1 MHGHSIAL
9 SGLDVA
15 QKALQVVGNNIANAA
30 TEGYHR
36 QEPVIVPVT
45 GDPLARLPMGYGA
58 EVIGIRRTG
67 DMLLEG
73 EIWRQRPELGQAD
86 QELATLGSL
95 ESIVGDLTTGGLA
108 SAISDFFGA
117 LDELASEPDSAA
129 FREQVVAAAS
139 GLASQFRVLGSSINE
154 LASNIVNEARD
165 IGRQINDLAARIVD
179 CNNIIQDL
187 HARNVCDSNLLDQR
201 DQAVSELADIAG
213 IQVAQTDDGSYN
225 VYAWGTP
232 VVLQGHQTEIEVD
245 YTEGGLLGISVKDAM
260 HYDSSVR
267 GGRLGGLL
275 ALYNDLLSEVKDDLD
290 TLAAEIIGRV
300 NRYHVE
306 GMGAAG
312 SFTELTGWPM
322 ADGPVGEWTMPVSA
336 GEVRLRIVDT
346 NTGAVS
352 CHTVTIADP
361 STETMAAIAAA
372 FDAAS
377 VHLSASVTDARLHL
391 VADSGY
397 AFDFLPVVPPDP
409 ATGTLTGT
417 AAPTLSGVY
426 GGEANQTLTATVVG
440 AGEVGVATG
449 LSLEVRD
456 EAGALLRTLNVGE
469 GYAAGDPLQFADG
482 IDLALSRGTLN
493 AGEQFTVEAIARS
506 DPTGFLAA
514 AGINTLFSGSSSE
527 TMAVTGRLLS
537 AASCLA
543 TSLGSAGL
551 DNLNVR
557 RMADLGDE
565 PIADLDGDLP
575 ADAFRSIASG
585 VGHRVAVRQARRD
598 GLQSLL
604 EELHRQRAELSGVD
618 VNEEAANLLVLER
631 MFQGMAKYL
640 GAVDRAYE
648 TLMELV

>member
-36 QEPVIVPVT
+36 QEPIIVPVT
-45 GDPLARLPMGYGA
+45 RDPLAALPMGYGA

-73 EIWRQRPELGQAD
+73 EIWHQRPELGQAD
-86 QELATLGSL
+86 QELATLESL

-117 LDELASEPDSAA
+117 LDELASEPDSPA

-139 GLASQFRVLGSSINE
+139 GLASQFRVLGSSIDE
-154 LASNIVNEARD
+154 LASRIVHLARD
-165 IGRQINDLAARIVD
+165 LGQQINDLAARIID

-187 HARNVCDSNLLDQR
+187 QARNACDGNLLDQR
-201 DQAVSELADIAG
+201 DQAVTELADIADVEVS
-213 IQVAQTDDGSYN
+213 QAEDGSYN
-225 VYAWGTP
+225 VHVWGTP

-245 YTEGGLLGISVKDAM
+245 YTVGGLLGVSVKGAM
-260 HYDSSVR
+260 YYDVSVH

-275 ALYNDLLSEVKDDLD
+275 ALYDDLLPEVKDDID

-300 NRYHVE
+300 NRHHVE
-306 GMGAAG
+306 GMGTAG

-322 ADGPVGEWTMPVSA
+322 AGGPVGEWTMPVSA
-336 GEVRLRIVDT
+336 GEVRLRVVDT
-346 NTGAVS
+346 DTGAVS

-361 STETMAAIAAA
+361 STETMVDIAAA
-372 FDAAS
+372 FGAAS
-377 VHLSASVTDARLHL
+377 ANLSASVMEARLHL

-409 ATGTLTGT
+409 ATSTLTGT

-440 AGEVGVATG
+440 TGEVGVAPG
-449 LSLEVRD
+449 LSLEIWD
-456 EAGALLRTLNVGE
+456 EAGTLLRTLNVGE

-482 IDLALSRGTLN
+482 IDLTLSRGTLG
-493 AGEQFTVEAIARS
+493 AGEQFTVEAITRS

-514 AGINTLFSGSSSE
+514 AGINALFSGTSSE

-537 AASCLA
+537 SASCLA

-585 VGHRVAVRQARRD
+585 VGHKVAVREARRD

-604 EELHRQRAELSGVD
+604 GELNRQRADLSGVD
-618 VNEEAANLLVLER
+618 VNEEAATLLVLER

-640 GAVDRAYE
+640 GAVDRAYQA
-648 TLMELV
+648 LMELV

>member
-1 MHGHSIAL
+1 
-9 SGLDVA
+9 
-15 QKALQVVGNNIANAA
+15 
-30 TEGYHR
+30 
-36 QEPVIVPVT
+36 
-45 GDPLARLPMGYGA
+45 
-58 EVIGIRRTG
+58 
-67 DMLLEG
+67 
-73 EIWRQRPELGQAD
+73 
-86 QELATLGSL
+86 
-95 ESIVGDLTTGGLA
+95 
-108 SAISDFFGA
+108 
-117 LDELASEPDSAA
+117 DSAA
-129 FREQVVAAAS
+129 FREQVVAAAT
-139 GLASQFRVLGSSINE
+139 GLASQFRVLGSSMNE
-154 LASNIVNEARD
+154 LASHIVQLARD
-165 IGRQINDLAARIVD
+165 LGNQINDLAARIVD

-187 HARNVCDSNLLDQR
+187 HARNACDSNLLDQR
-201 DQAVSELADIAG
+201 DQAVSELADIADV
-213 IQVAQTDDGSYN
+213 QVAQAEDGSYK
-225 VYAWGTP
+225 VYVWGTP

-245 YTEGGLLGISVKDAM
+245 YAEGGLLGISIKGAM
-260 HYDSSVR
+260 HYDVSVR

-275 ALYNDLLSEVKDDLD
+275 ALYNDLLPEVKDDID

-346 NTGAVS
+346 DTGAVS

-361 STETMAAIAAA
+361 STETMAAIAAT

-377 VHLSASVTDARLHL
+377 AHLSASVTDARLHL
-391 VADSGY
+391 VADNGY

-409 ATGTLTGT
+409 ATSTLTGT
-417 AAPTLSGVY
+417 AAPMLSGVY

-440 AGEVGVATG
+440 TGEVGVAPG
-449 LSLEVRD
+449 LSLEIRD
-456 EAGALLRTLNVGE
+456 EAGTLLRTLNVGE
-469 GYAAGDPLQFADG
+469 GYAAGDPLQVADG
-482 IDLALSRGTLN
+482 IDLVLSQGTLN

-514 AGINTLFSGSSSE
+514 AGINTLFSGTSSE
-527 TMAVTGRLLS
+527 TMAVTERLLS
-537 AASCLA
+537 SASCLA

-557 RMADLGDE
+557 RMAGLGDE
-565 PIADLDGDLP
+565 PIADLDGELP

-585 VGHRVAVRQARRD
+585 VGHKVAVRQARRD

-604 EELHRQRAELSGVD
+604 EELRRQRAELSGVD

-640 GAVDRAYE
+640 GAVDRAYQ
-648 TLMELV
+648 